1 MRYLIPVLSFLLA
14 VVVLFV
20 ASSILW
26 FLSEMIEGKQKFILH
41 VGNVML
47 VTVLGSISFLFWGW
61 ISVVLVLVV
70 FGGFWIIYSV
80 MERRR

>member
-1 MRYLIPVLSFLLA
+1 MRYLISVLSFLLA

-26 FLSEMIEGKQKFILH
+26 FLSETIEGKQKFILH

-47 VTVLGSISFLFWGW
+47 VTVIGSISFLFWGW
-61 ISVVLVLVV
+61 ISVAVVLGV
-70 FGGFWIIYSV
+70 FGGLWIISSV
-80 MERRR
+80 LERLR